1 MRTLFLTTA
10 AFAALVMIA
19 PIGNA
24 HANAT
29 FAPCEGKVVTI
40 AGQHFDM
47 DVDSLRRCATPADL
61 RGSSPADPRAAARRA
76 RANYLWCVE
85 NGWCK

>member
-1 MRTLFLTTA
+1 MKTLLVATA
-10 AFAALVMIA
+10 AFAALVMVA
-19 PIGNA
+19 PIGKA

-61 RGSSPADPRAAARRA
+61 RGSSPADPRAYARRQ
-76 RANYLWCVE
+76 RANYRWCVE